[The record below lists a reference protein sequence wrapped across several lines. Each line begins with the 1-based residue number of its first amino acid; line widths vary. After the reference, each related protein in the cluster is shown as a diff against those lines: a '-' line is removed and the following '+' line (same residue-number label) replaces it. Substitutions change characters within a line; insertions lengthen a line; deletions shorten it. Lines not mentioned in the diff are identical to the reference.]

1 RVEARALDDGNEVVR
16 PGHRVERDEG
26 RCAAL
31 ELAERLLD
39 GLRLPR
45 SGLDQHV
52 CLHGRPPAKALGMRS
67 QDRIMGGHSVPHGE
81 RREGGEDR
89 TRWDVSRAKDPKTA
103 GAAPRHD
110 RTARYGRSMSFRAE
124 EAPKRRGE
132 PPGALDRL
140 AGGKVHARAAV
151 VGVVLRIEPGADPGD
166 DPADL
171 EGQPLADVLVAEA
184 ADDEVEPL
192 VIRRREVREAGL
204 VPDQLDRL
212 GADWMAQAVGDV
224 PED

>member
-1 RVEARALDDGNEVVR
+1 
-16 PGHRVERDEG
+16 
-26 RCAAL
+26 
-31 ELAERLLD
+31 
-39 GLRLPR
+39 
-45 SGLDQHV
+45 
-52 CLHGRPPAKALGMRS
+52 M
-67 QDRIMGGHSVPHGE
+67 
-81 RREGGEDR
+81 
-89 TRWDVSRAKDPKTA
+89 
-103 GAAPRHD
+103 
-110 RTARYGRSMSFRAE
+110 
-124 EAPKRRGE
+124 
-132 PPGALDRL
+132 
-140 AGGKVHARAAV
+140 
-151 VGVVLRIEPGADPGD
+151 VLRIEPGADPGD